1 MKRFRHARAKWV
13 AGIAL
18 APGWIAP
25 PKPIG
30 RALVAPRVTDCPTH
44 LLERLVQQRVTMT
57 LKDSRHLSGKLLGV
71 DEHMN
76 LVLDDADE
84 TTAEL
89 TRHLGRVVL
98 RGSNV
103 VSLHAPKGAGPSS

>member
-1 MKRFRHARAKWV
+1 MVEA
-13 AGIAL
+13 
-18 APGWIAP
+18 
-25 PKPIG
+25 
-30 RALVAPRVTDCPTH
+30 PTH
-44 LLERLVQQRVTMT
+44 LLERVLQQRVTLV
-57 LKDSRHLSGKLLGV
+57 LKDARQLTGKLLGL

-84 TTAEL
+84 TTADA

-103 VSLHAPKGAGPSS
+103 VTLHAPQGAVAKPA

>member
-1 MKRFRHARAKWV
+1 MAD
-13 AGIAL
+13 G
-18 APGWIAP
+18 
-25 PKPIG
+25 
-30 RALVAPRVTDCPTH
+30 PTH
-44 LLERLVQQRVTMT
+44 LLERVVPQRVTLV
-57 LKDSRHLSGKLLGV
+57 LKDARQLTGKLLGL

-89 TRHLGRVVL
+89 SRHLGRVVV

-103 VSLHAPKGAGPSS
+103 VTLHAPQGGPPAPG

>member
-1 MKRFRHARAKWV
+1 MVEA
-13 AGIAL
+13 
-18 APGWIAP
+18 
-25 PKPIG
+25 
-30 RALVAPRVTDCPTH
+30 PTH
-44 LLERLVQQRVTMT
+44 LLERVLQQRVTLV
-57 LKDSRHLSGKLLGV
+57 LKDARQLTGKLLGL

-84 TTAEL
+84 STAEV

-103 VSLHAPKGAGPSS
+103 VTLHAPQAGAAKTA

>member
-1 MKRFRHARAKWV
+1 
-13 AGIAL
+13 
-18 APGWIAP
+18 
-25 PKPIG
+25 
-30 RALVAPRVTDCPTH
+30 VTDAPTH
-44 LLERLVQQRVTMT
+44 LLERVLQQRVTLT
-57 LKDSRHLSGKLLGV
+57 LKDSRQLSGRLLGI

-84 TTAEL
+84 TTTEV

-103 VSLHAPKGAGPSS
+103 VALNAPQGAAGKPT

>member
-1 MKRFRHARAKWV
+1 MVEA
-13 AGIAL
+13 
-18 APGWIAP
+18 
-25 PKPIG
+25 
-30 RALVAPRVTDCPTH
+30 PTH
-44 LLERLVQQRVTMT
+44 LLERVLQQRVTLV
-57 LKDSRHLSGKLLGV
+57 LKDSRQLTGKLLGL

-84 TTAEL
+84 STAEV

-103 VSLHAPKGAGPSS
+103 VTLTAPQGAAGKSA